1 MVFLYLVVLFIGSL
15 GGLADKKNRLD
26 LEALLIYILYTM
38 KNWVMMESPFMG
50 VCVKNL
56 SLFATKNEAIFPLST
71 CS

>member
-1 MVFLYLVVLFIGSL
+1 MVILNLVVLFIGSL
-15 GGLADKKNRLD
+15 GGLADKKIQARFRASPWWLH
-26 LEALLIYILYTM
+26 TM

-71 CS
+71 WS

>member
-1 MVFLYLVVLFIGSL
+1 MVILNLVVLFIGSL
-15 GGLADKKNRLD
+15 AGLADKKNRLD
-26 LEALLIYILYTM
+26 LEALLGGYTM

-71 CS
+71 WS